1 MEQEFNKQAN
11 KKDLIQRLAV
21 AKVSATSTIEAT
33 FKQIETAKN
42 SAEAT
47 QEKLSADIEW
57 LGLNV
62 TRLNSLMSRIDSFN
76 ETSPTPITAETHDD
90 YMKLDRMKWLSDK
103 NYRRGH
109 QLVREYQANSGYFVD
124 DLAER
129 DSKTLL
135 ITSKERQRDRAAQNA
150 AQLAYIQEH
159 GFSLSTATSDPQT
172 YAAEMNEAERLQQR
186 VEILNTIRT
195 TVSTALKTLER
206 TTGEL
211 SEDLSGLSESISLAA
226 INLIRALN
234 RDNSDIITQDYLHN
248 RVDNLHA
255 LQDSLALYREREE
268 EPIIYIPAPAEMPV
282 VNALKAARP

>member
-47 QEKLSADIEW
+47 QKKLSADIEW

-135 ITSKERQRDRAAQNA
+135 ITSKERQRDRAAENA

-159 GFSLSTATSDPQT
+159 GFSLSTVTSDPLT

-195 TVSTALKTLER
+195 TVNAALKTLES
-206 TTGEL
+206 TIGEP
-211 SEDLSGLSESISLAA
+211 SEDLTGLTDQISTLAVGMIQSINKNDTDVISQTGFQGRMSSF
-226 INLIRALN
+226 N
-234 RDNSDIITQDYLHN
+234 Q
-248 RVDNLHA
+248 

-282 VNALKAARP
+282 VNALKTARS